1 MTSLA
6 DVAVVDRENDADD
19 LEAMALELLGMVEGA
34 RKGLPGRSSNQV
46 QCRGCL
52 YPRLKMRADSDG
64 S

>member
-1 MTSLA
+1 MECFSVTSLA

-52 YPRLKMRADSDG
+52 
-64 S
+64 